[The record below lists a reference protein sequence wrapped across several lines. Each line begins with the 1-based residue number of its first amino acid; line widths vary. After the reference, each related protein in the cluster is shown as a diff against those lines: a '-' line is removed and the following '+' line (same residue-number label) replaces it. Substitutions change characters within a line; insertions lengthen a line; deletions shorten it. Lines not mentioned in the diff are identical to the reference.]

1 MFSCIFEN
9 FHLTLERLSFILCS
23 GGVHMDISTKI
34 KLAETYAKMS
44 EAELARKMGTTSQA
58 FGQRIKTG
66 KFSSS
71 DLDAIASALGAK
83 FVCYFKFPDGT
94 EI

>member
-1 MFSCIFEN
+1 MKEF
-9 FHLTLERLSFILCS
+9 RLYYVQ
-23 GGVHMDISTKI
+23 GGVSMDISTKI

-44 EAELARKMGTTSQA
+44 EAELARRIGTTSQA
-58 FGQRIKTG
+58 LGQRIKTG
-66 KFSSS
+66 KFSSA
-71 DLDAIASALGAK
+71 DLDAIADALGAE

>member
-1 MFSCIFEN
+1 
-9 FHLTLERLSFILCS
+9 
-23 GGVHMDISTKI
+23 MDISTKI

-66 KFSSS
+66 KFSS
-71 DLDAIASALGAK
+71 AE

>member
-1 MFSCIFEN
+1 
-9 FHLTLERLSFILCS
+9 
-23 GGVHMDISTKI
+23 MDISTKI

-44 EAELARKMGTTSQA
+44 EAELARRMGTTSQA
-58 FGQRIKTG
+58 LGQRIKTG
-66 KFSSS
+66 KFSSA
-71 DLDAIASALGAK
+71 DLNAMAAALGAE

>member
-1 MFSCIFEN
+1 MKEF
-9 FHLTLERLSFILCS
+9 RLYYVQ
-23 GGVHMDISTKI
+23 GGVSMDISMKI

-44 EAELARKMGTTSQA
+44 EAELARRIGTTSQA
-58 FGQRIKTG
+58 LGQRIKTG
-66 KFSSS
+66 KFSSA
-71 DLDAIASALGAK
+71 DLDAIADALGAE

>member
-1 MFSCIFEN
+1 
-9 FHLTLERLSFILCS
+9 
-23 GGVHMDISTKI
+23 MDISTKI

-44 EAELARKMGTTSQA
+44 EAELARKMGTTSLA

-66 KFSSS
+66 KFSSA
-71 DLDAIASALGAK
+71 DLDAIASALGAE

>member
-1 MFSCIFEN
+1 MKEF
-9 FHLTLERLSFILCS
+9 RLYYVQ
-23 GGVHMDISTKI
+23 GGVSMDISTKI

-44 EAELARKMGTTSQA
+44 EAELARRTGTTSQA
-58 FGQRIKTG
+58 LGQRIKTG

-71 DLDAIASALGAK
+71 DLDAIADALGAE